1 MQRPNVLL
9 VAGVLMI
16 ACGSHGSSTPTP
28 VGAQLAPDTGPAA
41 VPGDVKANARACA
54 GRVDARGHV
63 PLADIVPA
71 MLDGTDV
78 APGSWHLA
86 AARSI
91 TAAACRGGR
100 GTSASHGTGSG

>member
-1 MQRPNVLL
+1 MTLGLEINDAGLVLAADGEL
-9 VAGVLMI
+9 LAEEPGV
-16 ACGSHGSSTPTP
+16 
-28 VGAQLAPDTGPAA
+28 
-41 VPGDVKANARACA
+41 
-54 GRVDARGHV
+54 
-63 PLADIVPA
+63 A